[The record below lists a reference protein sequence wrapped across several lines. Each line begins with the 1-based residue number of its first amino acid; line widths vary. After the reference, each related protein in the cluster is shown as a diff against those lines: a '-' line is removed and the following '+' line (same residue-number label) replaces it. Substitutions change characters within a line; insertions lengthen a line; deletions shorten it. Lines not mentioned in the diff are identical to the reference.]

1 MQGVTLYRLP
11 RKVMRK
17 AITRFWKYA
26 TRLHTAYVH
35 HHVSL
40 MAAAVSFFAL
50 LSVLP
55 LLAVGV
61 AILGW
66 ALGDSEEAIHRM
78 VHLIEAY
85 IPTGSA
91 SLITKTL
98 LDIRRDRNI
107 FGLVGLLGLL
117 YTASH
122 LFANLTLAFDRIWG
136 VKEGDSWVKRRL
148 TALGVELLTLVL
160 MLSSLVLTSLLTYVQ
175 NAPVS
180 VFGFHPDQVPFLWRF
195 AGYLVPLILS
205 VMLFTILYRL
215 LPSREVRWRDAL
227 VGGVFAGVVWEVS
240 KSLFALY
247 LTHFN
252 SYSRVYEALGGV
264 AILMIWTYLSSV
276 ILLLGAEIA
285 ADRGGSPL
293 EKERVSGV
301 HDEVAG

>member
-1 MQGVTLYRLP
+1 MC
-11 RKVMRK
+11 K
-17 AITRFWKYA
+17 AITRIWRYI
-26 TRLHTAYVH
+26 TRLHTAYAH
-35 HHVSL
+35 HHGSL

-66 ALGDSEEAIHRM
+66 ALGDSEEAIHRIA
-78 VHLIEAY
+78 HLIEAY

-107 FGLVGLLGLL
+107 FGLIGLVGLL

-122 LFANLTLAFDRIWG
+122 LFANLTIAFDRIWS
-136 VKEGDSWVKRRL
+136 VKEGESWVKRRL

-160 MLSSLVLTSLLTYVQ
+160 MLSSLALTSLLTYIQ
-175 NAPVS
+175 NAPIS
-180 VFGFHPDQVPFLWRF
+180 VFGMHPGQVPFLWRF

-205 VMLFTILYRL
+205 TMLFTILYRL
-215 LPSREVRWRDAL
+215 LPSRGVRWRDAL
-227 VGGVFAGVVWEVS
+227 VGGLFAGAVWEVS
-240 KSLFALY
+240 KFLFALY

-252 SYSRVYEALGGV
+252 SYSRVYGALGGI

-285 ADRGGSPL
+285 ADRGVARQ
-293 EKERVSGV
+293 EKEGASGV
-301 HDEVAG
+301 HKEVTR